1 LLVIELTE
9 QQQLSLDTIGEAP
22 PRVVDPRTKVTYVLV
37 PEVDYE
43 AVQEAI
49 EDDRR
54 QRAIRAV
61 GLRNAVGRMS
71 EES

>member
-1 LLVIELTE
+1 MTIELTN
-9 QQQLSLDTIGEAP
+9 QQQETLDALGGAR
-22 PRVVDPRTKVTYVLV
+22 PRVIDPRTKTSYVLI

-43 AVQEAI
+43 AVHEVL

-61 GLRNAVGRMS
+61 GLRNAIGRMD
-71 EES
+71 EGP